1 MDAGQMFSIVA
12 VECRRGR
19 RNMMLQ
25 WPKLKLHN
33 LLNKSE
39 YVIYKLKEMGKVT
52 EKDIMQ
58 VSEKFD
64 ILDTGNCGKITLGDL
79 MESQN

>member
-1 MDAGQMFSIVA
+1 MGAGQMFTIVA
-12 VECRRGR
+12 VECRRERGK
-19 RNMMLQ
+19 MMLQ

-58 VSEKFD
+58 
-64 ILDTGNCGKITLGDL
+64 
-79 MESQN
+79 